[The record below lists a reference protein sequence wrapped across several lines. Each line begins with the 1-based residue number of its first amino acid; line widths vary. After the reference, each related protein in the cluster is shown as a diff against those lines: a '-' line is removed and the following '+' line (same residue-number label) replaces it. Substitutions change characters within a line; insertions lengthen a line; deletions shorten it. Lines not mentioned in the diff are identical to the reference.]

1 MNTRPRV
8 TAIARTAVIAGA
20 FGFAAF
26 ASAGTANA
34 ITSQT
39 DAAFLREI
47 ADEGISYDSA
57 SAVIGNARQVCA
69 ELKSGSSGTEVGM
82 DILAHTD
89 LTTRQAAAFVVMSI
103 DYYCPQYTGAF
114 GG

>member
-1 MNTRPRV
+1 MVSTFV
-8 TAIARTAVIAGA
+8 RTALVTTMSGLALGL
-20 FGFAAF
+20 AAF
-26 ASAGTANA
+26 ASAGTASA

-39 DAAFLREI
+39 DTAFLSEI

-57 SAVIGNARQVCA
+57 SAVIGNAHQVCS
-69 ELKSGSSGTEVGM
+69 ELKAGASGTDIGG

-103 DYYCPQYTGAF
+103 DYYCPQYTDAF
-114 GG
+114 A

>member
-1 MNTRPRV
+1 MFSTF
-8 TAIARTAVIAGA
+8 ARIS
-20 FGFAAF
+20 FAATALGLSAL

-39 DAAFLREI
+39 DTAFLAEI
-47 ADEGISYDSA
+47 AAEDITYDSA
-57 SAVIGNARQVCA
+57 TAVIGNARQVCS
-69 ELKSGSSGTEVGM
+69 ELEGGATGKDIGL